1 VYRVTAIRVFSCN
14 SLRIRFELLAFT
26 RFRRF
31 PVHCFILLSVKGSV
45 LIQWNSEFGESVA
58 QHQEKV
64 NVNVNNVNSEVLEG
78 AGTTHL
84 SRLPELAIS
93 ASQFDL
99 RQEIRLLRKEASWQR
114 GIGRSSR
121 TLVKQQDFRI
131 VLVLMKARTR
141 LSEHRASAR
150 MSIQTV
156 FGQIRVHLSTENI
169 IELRTAG
176 LLALDSSIPYDI
188 ESVKESAFLLT
199 ISWPKD
205 YATWIDGERLGSI
218 TH

>member
-1 VYRVTAIRVFSCN
+1 
-14 SLRIRFELLAFT
+14 
-26 RFRRF
+26 
-31 PVHCFILLSVKGSV
+31 LLSVKGSV